1 MQQAVLRWCHGAIW
15 AEGEHWGPVLWP
27 LPQSR
32 ADLAQVPQGPWSEVH
47 EPHFVPRTQKALL
60 FFSLILLWNANN
72 SLMLVPGDCVVSL
85 LSSGDLSTFLRGG
98 HIHELRNICLETHWY
113 FNTFFL
119 LQGCPKQTG
128 HFYGL
133 NDLPIENPLIA
144 SPFVS

>member
-1 MQQAVLRWCHGAIW
+1 MVSWSNMGWGGALGSC
-15 AEGEHWGPVLWP
+15 ALTSTSE
-27 LPQSR
+27 QSR
-32 ADLAQVPQGPWSEVH
+32 LSTGSSRPVVWGA
-47 EPHFVPRTQKALL
+47 RTSLCTQDTKGRAALL
-60 FFSLILLWNANN
+60 FFSLTLLWNANN

-144 SPFVS
+144 SPFVSQE